1 MEQVTKK
8 NASCLLHQLSTD
20 SSQSQS
26 CPPSRCICSMA
37 APPPLLYSSHHYT
50 LCTTSPRSLAS
61 QTSLQISLSMETL
74 PPSPNLQSS
83 CPPPLLDPNFLC
95 KLIYCSSL
103 KLSFQSPG
111 ILLTFSY
118 SSPVLLLFWFIPLA
132 LPNLPRSHHLLRCN
146 P

>member
-1 MEQVTKK
+1 MLNSGLLTL
-8 NASCLLHQLSTD
+8 SILSSFLLYLLHG
-20 SSQSQS
+20 
-26 CPPSRCICSMA
+26 P
-37 APPPLLYSSHHYT
+37 PPPLLYCRHHYT

-61 QTSLQISLSMETL
+61 QTSLQISLC
-74 PPSPNLQSS
+74 QISS
-83 CPPPLLDPNFLC
+83 HLPPPLLDPNLLC

-103 KLSFQSPG
+103 KLSLQSPG
-111 ILLTFSY
+111 LSLTFSY